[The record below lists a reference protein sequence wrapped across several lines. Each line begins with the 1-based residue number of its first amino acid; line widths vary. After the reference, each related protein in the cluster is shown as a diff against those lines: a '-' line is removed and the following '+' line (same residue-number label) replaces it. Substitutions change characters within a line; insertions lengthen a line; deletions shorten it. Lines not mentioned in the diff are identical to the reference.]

1 MAHSHRIEEF
11 RNFATLRASVPGL
24 GNTPVDA
31 DIFCTLAWFE
41 NLAANG
47 FDPTAK
53 LKLLLV
59 GGPSSTSAVCL
70 PLVHSPKT
78 KKLASL
84 SNYYS
89 SLFGPIGEALQVQR
103 TDWEVI
109 LETVLSGPES
119 ISTIDLNPLDQDS
132 AFFKEMIVALQR
144 RGLWADTYFC
154 FGNWYLKVA
163 GRPYSAYLETLPS
176 ALRNSIKRGKKKLA
190 TAGEWQID
198 IYRENG
204 PDLDRAI
211 REFKT
216 VYAQSWKQPEA
227 YPFFIESL
235 CRTAAQNGWLRLG
248 ILLLDHQPVAA
259 QLWLVHGTRA
269 LIYKLAYVSAYSR
282 LSPGTVLTATMMQHA
297 IDHDRVAEVDYL
309 TGDDDYKRD
318 WMSHRRERI
327 GIVAFNPKTLR
338 GLVAAGRH
346 YLPKW
351 IKTGRRQ

>member
-24 GNTPVDA
+24 GNAPVDA

-59 GGPSSTSAVCL
+59 GGPSSISAVCL

-109 LETVLSGPES
+109 LEAVLSGPES

-176 ALRNSIKRGKKKLA
+176 PLRNTITRGKKKLA
-190 TAGEWQID
+190 AAGEWQVAV
-198 IYRENG
+198 YRTNG

-211 REFKT
+211 SEFKA

-227 YPFFIESL
+227 YPIFIESL

-248 ILLLDHQPVAA
+248 ILRLDQKPVAA

-297 IDHDRVAEVDYL
+297 IDHDGVAEVDYL

-351 IKTGRRQ
+351 IKTGRR